1 MFRNNDSVCVGI
13 IFKRKFDN
21 YYLKLGGSFMYSLFV
36 ITIIVSLLSKVF
48 KHNGSMSKYA
58 MFCVGICFMS
68 FMLTPVFRFVQNI
81 PESLDRGSI
90 DSFDNNTLGK
100 FSYNDLLLEAT
111 DDSLRRA
118 VCEVSQKRFDI
129 WVDENN
135 VLFDYNT
142 EETTNVIINSITID
156 LKEYPKVKNI
166 RELEEY
172 LSDMFLCRCEVLLD

>member
-1 MFRNNDSVCVGI
+1 
-13 IFKRKFDN
+13 
-21 YYLKLGGSFMYSLFV
+21 
-36 ITIIVSLLSKVF
+36 
-48 KHNGSMSKYA
+48 
-58 MFCVGICFMS
+58 MS